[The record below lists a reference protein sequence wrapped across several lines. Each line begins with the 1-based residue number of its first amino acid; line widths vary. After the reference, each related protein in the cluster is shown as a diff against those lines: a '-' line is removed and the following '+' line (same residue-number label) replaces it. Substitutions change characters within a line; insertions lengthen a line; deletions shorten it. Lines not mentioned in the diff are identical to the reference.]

1 MTISVFDLF
10 SVGIG
15 PSSSHT
21 VGPMKAAYAFVEKLA
36 LDRELFN
43 EVNRLQV
50 ELFGSLALTGRGHGT
65 DIAVLNGLEGQLPET
80 VNPDE
85 VTPRAKT
92 IFEHCKIQLAGKK
105 SISFKNIT
113 LNPEERTV
121 FVNEHP
127 LFLNRKE
134 FDLLYYFIIRPE
146 KTLQKTT
153 LAELVWGNHID
164 QADSLDFIYS
174 QIKNLRKKLKEA
186 HSDADFQAVYGI
198 GYKLV

>member
-1 MTISVFDLF
+1 MDLGADDYF
-10 SVGIG
+10 AKPYNLLELHARI
-15 PSSSHT
+15 
-21 VGPMKAAYAFVEKLA
+21 KAAIRRRKQE
-36 LDRELFN
+36 
-43 EVNRLQV
+43 
-50 ELFGSLALTGRGHGT
+50 
-65 DIAVLNGLEGQLPET
+65 
-80 VNPDE
+80 
-85 VTPRAKT
+85 
-92 IFEHCKIQLAGKK
+92 GKK

-127 LFLNRKE
+127 LVLNRKE

-153 LAELVWGNHID
+153 LAELDWGDHID

-174 QIKNLRKKLKEA
+174 QIKILTKKFNEA
-186 HSDADFQAVYGI
+186 HSVADFQAVYGT